1 MITAHL
7 LMIGSELL
15 GMKKTDL
22 NGRFIIRLL
31 EERNIKIKGYQ
42 IVPDS
47 EEAIARAFSSAI
59 ASSDIVISSGGVG
72 PTGDDLTR
80 EGLARARS
88 TSLEKKG
95 KWFSEIKR
103 KIASRGRELRDFDV
117 KMAMVPRGCKIIPN
131 TLGLAGGVYLK
142 TKKKM
147 VFSLPGVPAEFEE
160 MSVNFV
166 MKEIDSRFTE
176 EQPHSIKVTL
186 AGVRES
192 EVQEFLARFDK
203 QEWVSYSIL
212 PRYGV
217 LDLSFLIYQKL
228 FLETVSA
235 EIFEGLDSRFAENI
249 VSLDGESLVEVLAKR
264 LGEKGFTLS
273 VAESLTGGS
282 LSEKIV
288 SLPGVSSIYRGGIT
302 AYSNEAKS
310 DILGV
315 PRELIEKHGAV
326 SEEVALAM
334 ARGARARFLSSCA
347 IATTGVAGPDGGS
360 EEKPVGLFFIAVA
373 MPGKEEV
380 RRHLFPFDRAGV
392 MEFAS
397 NSGLYHL
404 LRLLDK

>member
-1 MITAHL
+1 MTSACIL
-7 LMIGSELL
+7 LIGSELFRFD
-15 GMKKTDL
+15 KEER
-22 NGRFIIRLL
+22 NGRLILPLL

-59 ASSDIVISSGGVG
+59 AGSDIIISSGGIG

-80 EGLARARS
+80 EGLARARG

-95 KWFSEIKR
+95 RWFSEIRR
-103 KIASRGRELRDFDV
+103 KIEERGREIRDFDV
-117 KMAMVPRGCKIIPN
+117 KMAMVPKGCKIIPN
-131 TLGLAGGVYLK
+131 TYGLAGGVYLK

-147 VFSLPGVPAEFEE
+147 VFCLPGVPREFEE
-160 MSVNFV
+160 MSRNFV
-166 MKEIDSRFTE
+166 LREIDSRFSE
-176 EQPHSIKVTL
+176 EQPHLIKVTL

-192 EVQEFLARFDK
+192 EVQEFLSKFDK
-203 QEWVSYSIL
+203 QDWVSYSIL
-212 PRYGV
+212 PHYGV

-228 FLETVSA
+228 FLETVSR
-235 EIFEGLDSRFAENI
+235 EIFDGLEQRFSENI
-249 VSLDGESLVEVLAKR
+249 ISLEGESLVEVLAKKMA
-264 LGEKGFTLS
+264 EKKMTLS

-282 LSEKIV
+282 LSKKIV
-288 SLPGVSSIYRGGIT
+288 SLPGVSSFYKGGIT

-310 DILGV
+310 EILGV

-360 EEKPVGLFFIAVA
+360 AEKPVGLFFVAVA
-373 MPGKEEV
+373 APGKEEV
-380 RRHLFPFDRAGV
+380 HRFLFPFDRRGV

-397 NSGLYHL
+397 HYGLYHL
-404 LRLLDK
+404 LKLLR